1 MERKRGIEKGES
13 RRGTTTLEGKKGRRA
28 TIRKSTR
35 RTWASATPGEKL
47 EKKIKWQN
55 SEPKGIKVGPK
66 GPAFQNLLL

>member
-13 RRGTTTLEGKKGRRA
+13 RRGTTTVEGRRA
-28 TIRKSTR
+28 TIKRSTG

-55 SEPKGIKVGPK
+55 NEPKGIKVGPK